1 MASWIEIDRV
11 RKNPNTFKPMA
22 ARLLAD
28 PIFER
33 SEFADGFLENIATW
47 KRDELSTRQ
56 GEILLELRDEAEIHH
71 EYKGLSIPTLIEKC
85 YLNRFD
91 LDEGDRRR
99 IETLKESRRR
109 YVTGGQMGWFKR
121 ICQQL
126 GEMEPYM

>member
-11 RKNPNTFKPMA
+11 RKDPNTFRPMA

-33 SEFADGFLENIATW
+33 SEFADGFLENIANW
-47 KRDELSTRQ
+47 RRDELSTRQ
-56 GEILLELRDEAEIHH
+56 GEILLELRDQAEIHH
-71 EYKGLSIPTLIEKC
+71 RYKGLSIPTLIEKC
-85 YLNRFD
+85 YLDRFD

-99 IETLKESRRR
+99 IETLKESRRG

-121 ICQQL
+121 ICKQL
-126 GEMEPYM
+126 GEMEAYM